1 MSITFI
7 HYSTCMEADE
17 LIARLQ
23 LKKKIASVLQ
33 QHEDVL
39 ECLRTQTRKV
49 QTDFLLEFARNISY
63 SLSAPPNYKEG
74 GETRFHLE

>member
-1 MSITFI
+1 
-7 HYSTCMEADE
+7 MEADE